1 VMGLRRSSLHAG
13 TDVVDVVGWRSAS

>member
-1 VMGLRRSSLHAG
+1 MGLRRSSLHAG